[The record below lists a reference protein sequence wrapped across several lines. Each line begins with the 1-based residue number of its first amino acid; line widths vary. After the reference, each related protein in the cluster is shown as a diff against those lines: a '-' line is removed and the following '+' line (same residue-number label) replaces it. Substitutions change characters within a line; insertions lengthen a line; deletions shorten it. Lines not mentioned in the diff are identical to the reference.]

1 MTTFSRFPPRLQEA
15 IVSRLGWTG
24 LRPVQELA
32 GEAILDGNHALIL
45 APTAGGKTEAAVF
58 PLLARMMDSPDEGLR
73 MLYIAPLKA
82 LLNNQYD
89 RLGEYT
95 GMVGLRRF
103 MWHGDVKPG
112 RKEAF
117 KRDPADLLMTTPE
130 SLEVMLL
137 SARVPHA
144 RLFSALRY
152 VVIDEI
158 HAFAGTD
165 RGAHL
170 MSVLERIGRHSAEEI
185 QRVGLSATVG
195 NPAEILDWMRG
206 GSTGPGVVI
215 DPPREPTPKEIRIHL
230 HESIRSMAERAAG
243 IARGRKS
250 LFFCQ
255 SRRLTESV
263 ADRMRHRGVEVHVH
277 HSSVSAEERAA
288 AEARFSGGTNTAIVC
303 TSTLELGI
311 DVGDL
316 DRVLQANAPATVS
329 AFLQRMGRTG
339 RRAGQRANTTF
350 FCEDPETLLQAI
362 AIVELARDH
371 WVEPVPRNDRCWPV
385 LVHQL
390 FALALQFGSIRPD
403 RCWELLST
411 VPDFSGITADE
422 FEAVVAHLVAH
433 DYLYSTGG
441 DLCLGDAA
449 ERIYGRKNF
458 LALYAVFTSP
468 QLYTIKTEAGY
479 VLGTLEQ
486 DFVDKLVEEMSSFLL
501 SGRAWTVVH
510 INHVD
515 RTVRVQ
521 KAPRG
526 REPSWGGIVPQI
538 LGFEICR
545 RVQAILTT
553 DDPIPYI
560 DALARTHLEAL
571 RDDLGPLLRGP
582 GPHIQ
587 IEPDRA
593 LWWTFFGGR
602 INQTL
607 RYGLG
612 LQLDAKIVADNF
624 RVKIEGT
631 GVVSEALPEL
641 IENLARPD
649 FWSDPDH
656 RRRILDALP
665 DYRLSKFQPALP
677 ERYAAE
683 MVGRYLLD
691 VDGVVEV
698 LSQSSS

>member
-32 GEAILDGNHALIL
+32 GAAILDGNHALIL

-58 PLLARMMDSPDEGLR
+58 PLLARMMDAPGEGLR

-82 LLNNQYD
+82 LLNNQHD

-103 MWHGDVKPG
+103 VWHGDVKPG

-130 SLEVMLL
+130 ALEVMLL

-144 RLFSALRY
+144 RLFSSLRY

-170 MSVLERIGRHSAEEI
+170 MSVLERVGRHSADDI

-195 NPAEILDWMRG
+195 NPAEILDWMMG

-215 DPPREPTPKEIRIHL
+215 DPPREPTPREIRIHL

-243 IARGRKS
+243 LARGRKS

-255 SRRLTESV
+255 SRRLTETV

-277 HSSVSAEERAA
+277 HSSVSAEERAE

-329 AFLQRMGRTG
+329 AFLQRLGRTG
-339 RRAGQRANTTF
+339 RRPGQRANTTF

-362 AIVELARDH
+362 AIVELAREH

-390 FALALQFGSIRPD
+390 FALALEFGAIRPD
-403 RCWELLST
+403 QCRELLST

-422 FEAVVAHLVAH
+422 FESVVAHLVAH

-441 DLCLGDAA
+441 RLCLGDAA

-479 VLGTLEQ
+479 VLGTLDQ

-515 RTVRVQ
+515 RTVRVK

-526 REPSWGGIVPQI
+526 REPSWGGIIPQI

-545 RVQAILTT
+545 KVQAILST

-560 DALARTHLEAL
+560 DAPARTHLAAL
-571 RDDLGPLLRGP
+571 REDLGPLLQGP
-582 GPHIQ
+582 GPWIQ

-593 LWWTFFGGR
+593 LWWTFAGGR
-602 INQTL
+602 TNQTL
-607 RYGLG
+607 RYGLE

-631 GVVSEALPEL
+631 GVVSEALPAL
-641 IENLARPD
+641 IHKMARPD

-656 RRRILDALP
+656 WRRILDALP

-677 ERYAAE
+677 DRYAAE

-691 VDGVVEV
+691 VDGVVRV
-698 LSQSSS
+698 LSG